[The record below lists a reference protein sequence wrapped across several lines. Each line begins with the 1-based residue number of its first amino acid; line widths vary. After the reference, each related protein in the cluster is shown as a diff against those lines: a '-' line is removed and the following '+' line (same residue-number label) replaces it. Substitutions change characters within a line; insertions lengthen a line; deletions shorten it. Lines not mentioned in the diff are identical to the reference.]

1 MPYTIQIKNSA
12 LKELRK
18 LPENFSAQVA
28 RDIDAL
34 AKNPRPIGHKKLK
47 GHDGLYRIRSGN
59 YRVVYQIQDK
69 VLIVLVVRIGNR
81 KEVYKGF

>member
-1 MPYTIQIKNSA
+1 MPYTIRFKNSA

-18 LPENFSAQVA
+18 LPKNFSKQVA
-28 RDIDAL
+28 IDINGL
-34 AKNPRPIGHKKLK
+34 VNNPRPNGHKKLK
-47 GHDGLYRIRSGN
+47 GNENLYRIRSGN

-81 KEVYKGF
+81 KDVYWK